1 MIVNSLVEGPLDE
14 AVAKRILTYAGHQ
27 IGASYGRNGVGYIKT
42 KIKGFNQA
50 AHASPILTLVDLRDT
65 GMRCPSEVRG
75 VWIPNQHPR
84 MVFRLVVQEIESW
97 LLADRKGIA
106 KFLGVPVAKIPD
118 SVEEI
123 EQPKIALVN
132 VARKS
137 RSRKVVELLVPENG
151 LSVSVGRQY
160 VSEMIRFA
168 TDIWDVDA
176 ARAQS
181 ASLDACVN
189 RLTELT

>member
-14 AVAKRILTYAGHQ
+14 AVAKRIVTYAGHQ
-27 IGASYGRNGVGYIKT
+27 IGACYGRNGVGYIKT

-50 AHASPILTLVDLRDT
+50 AHAAPILTLVDLRDT
-65 GMRCPSEVRG
+65 GMRCPSEVREAW
-75 VWIPNQHPR
+75 VPNQHPR

-97 LLADRKGIA
+97 LLADRKGMA
-106 KFLGVPVAKIPD
+106 KFLGVPVAKVPD

-123 EQPKIALVN
+123 EQPKVALVN

-137 RSRKVVELLVPENG
+137 RSKKVIELLVPENG

-176 ARAQS
+176 ARAES

-189 RLTELT
+189 RLAALT

>member
-1 MIVNSLVEGPLDE
+1 
-14 AVAKRILTYAGHQ
+14 
-27 IGASYGRNGVGYIKT
+27 
-42 KIKGFNQA
+42 
-50 AHASPILTLVDLRDT
+50 
-65 GMRCPSEVRG
+65 
-75 VWIPNQHPR
+75 